1 MMFKIDNLTVVYLTV
16 LVSWSYG
23 IAQAFTLRDEQHSS
37 RIWVLAQ
44 LFFGFGF
51 AGLVYFGQ
59 DPLTKYWIGSYALLV
74 LGGLTQLTAIAR
86 FGKNPIPK
94 IPAIA
99 CLASLAAV
107 AFLFESTRLLGAPL
121 SSLET
126 LLFTPLAAI
135 YIYMAWFSGK
145 MGDISHSRYLK
156 LISLT
161 LWPYAIL
168 MVLAL
173 LLSLFGL
180 GRGLIDINSPEIGIL
195 ALASLIISLV
205 CNYLWSVQ
213 AAELSET
220 DINLFNFN
228 IALEAKA
235 NAIPVFEDSPRKRYQ
250 SKQPKNAAKEVKP
263 EEIKEAIYSDVTQES
278 PESQGNI
285 ETPLSENINF
295 R

>member
-1 MMFKIDNLTVVYLTV
+1 MLNIDNLTVVYLTV
-16 LVSWSYG
+16 LVCLLYG
-23 IAQAFTLRDEQHSS
+23 TIQAVTLRDEQHSS

-51 AGLVYFGQ
+51 AGLVYFGK
-59 DPLTKYWIGSYALLV
+59 DPLTKYWIGSYALIV

-94 IPAIA
+94 VPALG
-99 CLASLAAV
+99 CLIFLTMV
-107 AFLFESTRLLGAPL
+107 VFLFESTRMLGAPL

-126 LLFTPLAAI
+126 LLFTPMVAI

-156 LISLT
+156 LISLA

-173 LLSLFGL
+173 LVSLFGL
-180 GRGLIDINSPEIGIL
+180 GRGLIDVNSPEIGIL
-195 ALASLIISLV
+195 AVASLALSLI

-220 DINLFNFN
+220 NINLINFN

-235 NAIPVFEDSPRKRYQ
+235 RAVPVFQDAPRKRFQ
-250 SKQPKNAAKEVKP
+250 IKLPINAIKAVKSEEKKEVAYGGDLQG
-263 EEIKEAIYSDVTQES
+263 EQGVEVDVGLPSSGPTS
-278 PESQGNI
+278 
-285 ETPLSENINF
+285 
-295 R
+295 RV

>member
-1 MMFKIDNLTVVYLTV
+1 VFTIDNLTVVYLTV
-16 LVSWSYG
+16 LVSLSYG
-23 IAQAFTLRDEQHSS
+23 IIQALTLQDEQRSS
-37 RIWVLAQ
+37 RFWVLAQ

-51 AGLVYFGQ
+51 GGLVYYAQ
-59 DPLTKYWIGSYALLV
+59 DPLTRYWIGSYALLV
-74 LGGLTQLTAIAR
+74 LGGLTQLSAIAR

-99 CLASLAAV
+99 CLIALAAV
-107 AFLFESTRLLGAPL
+107 VFLFESTRALGAPL

-145 MGDISHSRYLK
+145 MGRISHSLYLK
-156 LISLT
+156 LISLAF
-161 LWPYAIL
+161 WPYAIL

-180 GRGLIDINSPEIGIL
+180 GRGLIDINSPEIRIL
-195 ALASLIISLV
+195 ALASFILSLV
-205 CNYLWSVQ
+205 SNYLWSVQ

-220 DINLFNFN
+220 NINLFNFN

-235 NAIPVFEDSPRKRYQ
+235 NAVPVFEESPRKRYQ
-250 SKQPKNAAKEVKP
+250 SKRPKKSIEEVNSEERKEVTYGGPVQKQS
-263 EEIKEAIYSDVTQES
+263 EIQGNVEAIS
-278 PESQGNI
+278 PEVKN
-285 ETPLSENINF
+285 N
-295 R
+295 

>member
-1 MMFKIDNLTVVYLTV
+1 MLKIDNLTVVYLTV
-16 LVSWSYG
+16 LVCLLYG
-23 IAQAFTLRDEQHSS
+23 TIQAVTLRDEQHSS

-51 AGLVYFGQ
+51 AGLVYFGK
-59 DPLTKYWIGSYALLV
+59 DPLTKYWIGSYALIV

-94 IPAIA
+94 VPALG
-99 CLASLAAV
+99 CLIFLTMV
-107 AFLFESTRLLGAPL
+107 VFLFESTRMLGAPL

-126 LLFTPLAAI
+126 LLFTPMVAI

-156 LISLT
+156 LISLA

-173 LLSLFGL
+173 LVSLFGL
-180 GRGLIDINSPEIGIL
+180 GRGLIDVNSPEIGIL
-195 ALASLIISLV
+195 AVASLALSLI

-220 DINLFNFN
+220 NINLINFN

-235 NAIPVFEDSPRKRYQ
+235 RAVPVFQDSPRKRFQ
-250 SKQPKNAAKEVKP
+250 IKLPRNAIKAVEPEEKKEVEYGGDLQGKP
-263 EEIKEAIYSDVTQES
+263 ENQGIEDAPP
-278 PESQGNI
+278 PETK
-285 ETPLSENINF
+285 TP
-295 R
+295 